1 MFTENAL
8 KKKEFCNTSVH
19 FIFYTLES
27 ITSTSLTS
35 LRSTSSDLPQQ
46 PMANKKAIMKPRK
59 KFPSHNNFQ
68 FIMKKKK
75 EKVLMYQK
83 KQESLK
89 RKTKT

>member
-1 MFTENAL
+1 
-8 KKKEFCNTSVH
+8 
-19 FIFYTLES
+19 
-27 ITSTSLTS
+27 
-35 LRSTSSDLPQQ
+35 
-46 PMANKKAIMKPRK
+46 MANKKAIMKPRK